1 MNHGYSTCQRG
12 NQARRAGVPCHGR
25 HWPPADPRRA
35 AAPHSADGPAGRRQD
50 PDHGADRAGVRHC
63 AGGLHHHPPH
73 APERRRPAVHPGAEL
88 RRAHPQRD
96 RVHDERDHRQRLRR
110 HGAHR
115 QEKRHPVHRRDQLRQ
130 RDAGPH
136 DAAIFAVQDLRQ
148 PGCAWRLGHC
158 GRGQSAGVQ
167 QERAG
172 V

>member
-1 MNHGYSTCQRG
+1 MDIQRAKEEIKRAV
-12 NQARRAGVPCHGR
+12 QAYLATDDIGR
-25 HWPPADPRRA
+25 P
-35 AAPHSADGPAGRRQD
+35 
-50 PDHGADRAGVRHC
+50 
-63 AGGLHHHPPH
+63 LI
-73 APERRRPAVHPGAEL
+73 PAVRQRPILLMGPPGVGKTQIMEQIAQEGAEL

-148 PGCAWRLGHC
+148 SGCAGRLGHC